1 MNEKDR
7 KAWVRIVEAFLA
19 ILIISTALFVLIAK
33 SPAVAD
39 IDEEIYEKQR
49 QILNVISK
57 NDALRNDIVNGD
69 NAEVNNTISEM
80 ISSSWNFETNIC
92 DINSVCPKP
101 ESGLELDKQVY
112 STEVVIS
119 STLTDYI
126 PKKLRFFV
134 WMKS

>member
-1 MNEKDR
+1 MMR
-7 KAWVRIVEAFLA
+7 AWVRIVEAFLA

-92 DINSVCPKP
+92 DINSVCPNP